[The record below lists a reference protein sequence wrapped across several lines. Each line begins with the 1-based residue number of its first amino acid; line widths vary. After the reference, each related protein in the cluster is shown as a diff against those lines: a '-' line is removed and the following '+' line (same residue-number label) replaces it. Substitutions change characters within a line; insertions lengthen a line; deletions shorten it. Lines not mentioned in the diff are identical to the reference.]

1 MQSTFLKFASIFFLV
16 QLLVACGSE
25 RDTAFNPSGNN
36 NSSSAASIGATVTVN
51 EIYRFNETEPEQP
64 EFLDVSTKQ
73 IHVITTED
81 EFEFYWDMYKQSDST
96 IPTDLDFERM
106 QVVVLDLGNIG
117 TCSQITNYRNVRANE
132 YSNNTVLVSFNYKEN
147 QNTSATSS
155 SSSSSS
161 SCSDVDELAKKRP
174 FYFYSI
180 ESRKKLLIDENVTYE
195 NL

>member
-1 MQSTFLKFASIFFLV
+1 MQSTFFKFVSILFLS
-16 QLLVACGSE
+16 QLLIACGSE

-64 EFLDVSTKQ
+64 EFLDVSAKQ

-96 IPTDLDFERM
+96 MPTDLDFERM

-117 TCSQITNYRNVRANE
+117 TCTQITSYRNMRANE
-132 YSNNTVLVSFNYKEN
+132 YSNNTVLVSFNYKED

-161 SCSDVDELAKKRP
+161 SCSDIDELAKKRP